1 MRRRLRAAA
10 ILLVA
15 AGACGRGRR
24 GTTER
29 AISPGDALA
38 FRDGLGSEQTETEK
52 IVARGGFAHVFLP
65 AVRLERRVDAWKA
78 TEVEPP
84 AHPFAG
90 PAVVLVVDA
99 GTEPVAGLE
108 TGAGAALAA
117 AIEEALGKVLPRRD
131 SFGRVEGVHLQIPF
145 PLPAAEAFGAVAARV
160 RRAVPAD
167 LFLTC
172 ALEGAPSDKER
183 ADFRRHLAAADG
195 FVADVFGEGAK
206 GDLVGTDALE
216 KPWWAG
222 YAPGARGEWKDASGA
237 VKGVSTEGYLSALT
251 DEPLAT
257 LSQELSLSRE
267 EVASFTFHPTA
278 RFTIAGTAFEPGD
291 QIAFRQPSVS
301 ELLYRLGSDLTGRKL
316 VRGRLIRLDGTSDS
330 QRLFTLAG
338 LSDVLLGRPLLP
350 ELRVRVVTGPEGLR
364 VEAENLSDHASVL
377 SRTANWIEVDVPPGQ
392 VRDVQLGGFDRYEVF
407 DADGR
412 PVTPGRASRL
422 RLHELLIAPRERIE
436 AATIVLRTRPGS
448 ECCRFRQHLLA
459 ASGPEVSGDW
469 IAPPP
474 PPTPTPK
481 PPPARGKKR
490 R

>member
-1 MRRRLRAAA
+1 MRRGLRAATV
-10 ILLVA
+10 LLVA
-15 AGACGRGRR
+15 ACACGRGRR
-24 GTTER
+24 GAVER
-29 AISPGDALA
+29 TIAPGDSLA
-38 FRDGLGSEQTETEK
+38 FRDGLGSEQPETEK

-78 TEVEPP
+78 ADVAPP
-84 AHPFAG
+84 EHPFAG
-90 PAVVLVVDA
+90 PPVVLVVDA
-99 GTEPVAGLE
+99 GADRVEGLE
-108 TGAGAALAA
+108 TGAGGALAA
-117 AIEEALGKVLPRRD
+117 AIEEALGNVLARRA
-131 SFGRVEGVHLQIPF
+131 SFGRVEGVHLQISF
-145 PLPAAEAFGAVAARV
+145 PLAAAEAFGAVATRV
-160 RRAVPAD
+160 RKAVPAD

-172 ALEGAPSDKER
+172 ALEGAPPEKVR
-183 ADFRRHLAAADG
+183 VDFRRHLAAVDG
-195 FVADVFGEGAK
+195 FVAEVFGEGAK

-222 YAPGARGEWKDASGA
+222 YVPGARGEWKDASGA
-237 VKGVSTEGYLSALT
+237 SKGVLTERYLSALA
-251 DEPLAT
+251 DEPLAP

-267 EVASFTFHPTA
+267 EVASFSFHPTA
-278 RFTIAGTAFEPGD
+278 RFTIAGTTFEPGD

-301 ELLYRLGSDLTGRKL
+301 ELLYRLGSDLTGRKV
-316 VRGRLIRLDGTSDS
+316 VRGRLIRLDGIADS

-350 ELRVRVVTGPEGLR
+350 ELRVRVVPGPEGIR

-377 SRTANWIEVDVPPGQ
+377 SRTTNWIEVDVPPGQ

-422 RLHELLIAPRERIE
+422 RLHELLIAPRERIA
-436 AATIVLRTRPGS
+436 AATILLRTRPGPD
-448 ECCRFRQHLLA
+448 CCRFRQHLLA
-459 ASGPEVSGDW
+459 ASGPEVAGDW

-481 PPPARGKKR
+481 PPPSRAKKR